1 VKVERMQRATFPT
14 GRSGREHRIVVSIL
28 LGVLLLIG
36 ILAGVI
42 FAVDPMLDL
51 QTASFFHDLLSR
63 LETSAFYPAVE
74 WFRHLGPLVVVA
86 AIAPAVLAILVK
98 TFMPKRR
105 SPMSSRAAFFLVL
118 SLALGP
124 GLLVNGVLKPNWP
137 RARPYMVTQFGGEY
151 HFTPWWDLRGTCDS
165 NCSFVSG
172 EVSAAAWLAAPAMV
186 LAPPW
191 SYVALGAV
199 AVYGAG
205 FAFIRLLAG
214 GHFLSDV
221 IFAGVFTGLVIW
233 AVHGFLFR
241 WPATRLNDRAI
252 DAVLERIGDAVLRVF
267 GAAAPVPRARPNEPT
282 PPA

>member
-1 VKVERMQRATFPT
+1 M
-14 GRSGREHRIVVSIL
+14 VSIL
-28 LGVLLLIG
+28 LGVLLLTG
-36 ILAGVI
+36 LLTGAI
-42 FAVDPMLDL
+42 FAIDPMLDL
-51 QTASFFHDLLSR
+51 QTAAFFRDLLGR

-74 WFRHLGPLVVVA
+74 GFRQLGPLVLVV
-86 AIAPAVLAILVK
+86 AIAPAVAAILVK
-98 TFMPKRR
+98 IFLPRRR
-105 SPMSSRAAFFLVL
+105 SPMSSRAAFFLIL

-137 RARPYMVTQFGGEY
+137 RARPYMVTQFGGGY
-151 HFTPWWDLRGTCDS
+151 PFTPWWDLRGTCDS

-172 EVSAAAWLAAPAMV
+172 EVSGAVWLAAPAMV

-191 SYVALGAV
+191 SYVALAGV

-241 WPATRLNDRAI
+241 WPATRQNDRIVDRA
-252 DAVLERIGDAVLRVF
+252 LERIGEAILRPF
-267 GAAAPVPRARPNEPT
+267 GGGAPVPHVRPNEPT

>member
-1 VKVERMQRATFPT
+1 M
-14 GRSGREHRIVVSIL
+14 VSIL

-36 ILAGVI
+36 ILTGAI

-51 QTASFFHDLLSR
+51 QTAAFFRDLLSR
-63 LETSAFYPAVE
+63 LEASTFYPAVE
-74 WFRHLGPLVVVA
+74 WFRQLGPLVLVA
-86 AIAPAVLAILVK
+86 AITPAVAAILVK

-105 SPMSSRAAFFLVL
+105 SPMSSRAAFFLIL

-137 RARPYMVTQFGGEY
+137 RPRPYMVTQFGGEY
-151 HFTPWWDLRGTCDS
+151 PFTPWWDLRGTCNS

-199 AVYGAG
+199 AVYGAA

-241 WPATRLNDRAI
+241 WPATRVDDRTI
-252 DAVLERIGDAVLRVF
+252 DAVLERLGDAVLRVF
-267 GAAAPVPRARPNEPT
+267 GAAGCARPNEPT